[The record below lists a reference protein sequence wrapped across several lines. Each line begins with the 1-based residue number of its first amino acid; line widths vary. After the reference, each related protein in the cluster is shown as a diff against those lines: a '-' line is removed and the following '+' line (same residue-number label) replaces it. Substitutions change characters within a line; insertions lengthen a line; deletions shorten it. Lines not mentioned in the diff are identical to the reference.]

1 MSFYII
7 CTFASEKIASI
18 CKQQCMFETIIKGF
32 LIGLLVSAPMG
43 PINMLVI
50 QRTLNRGWKHG
61 FVTAAGAM
69 LSDLAYAVITLIGLS
84 FVADFFDEYEQ
95 ILQIVG
101 SVILFFFGL
110 RVFNS
115 NPLRDWTPDQVP
127 AETRYIKDFVSS
139 FLLTFSNVAIVLIFM
154 GFYARFSF
162 NPLADGRVFFAT
174 GLIAFTVALFV
185 WWFLLTSLVARLRKH
200 FNRRGLVLLNR
211 SVGTVL
217 MLLGVGGIVLTFIT
231 TSPPQ

>member
-1 MSFYII
+1 
-7 CTFASEKIASI
+7 
-18 CKQQCMFETIIKGF
+18 MFETITKGF

-50 QRTLNRGWKHG
+50 QRTLNRGWWHG
-61 FVTAAGAM
+61 FVTGLGAL
-69 LSDLAYAVITLIGLS
+69 LSDLSYAVITLVGLS
-84 FVADFFDEYEQ
+84 FVSDFFDEYEQ
-95 ILQIVG
+95 IIQILG

-115 NPLRDWTPDQVP
+115 NPLRDWTPDKLPQ
-127 AETRYIKDFVSS
+127 ETRYIRDFVSS
-139 FLLTFSNVAIVLIFM
+139 FLLTFSNVAIILIFM

-162 NPLADGRVFFAT
+162 NPLADGRNFFAA
-174 GLIAFTVALFV
+174 GLIAFIIAIFV

-211 SVGTVL
+211 SVGTLL
-217 MLLGVGGIVLTFIT
+217 MLLGLGGIILLLF
-231 TSPPQ
+231 PGFF

>member
-1 MSFYII
+1 MI
-7 CTFASEKIASI
+7 
-18 CKQQCMFETIIKGF
+18 ETIVKGF

-50 QRTLNRGWKHG
+50 QRTLNRGWTHG
-61 FVTAAGAM
+61 FVTGLGAM
-69 LSDLAYAVITLIGLS
+69 LSDLTYAVITLVGLS

-95 ILQIVG
+95 IIQIVG
-101 SVILFFFGL
+101 SIILFFFGL
-110 RVFNS
+110 RVCKA
-115 NPLRDWTPDQVP
+115 NPLRDWTPDKLPQ
-127 AETRYIKDFVSS
+127 ETRYIRDFVSS

-162 NPLADGRVFFAT
+162 NPLGDGINFFTA
-174 GLIAFTVALFV
+174 GLIAFIVAVFA

-211 SVGTVL
+211 SVGTLL
-217 MLLGVGGIVLTFIT
+217 MLLGIGGIILSFFPGVA
-231 TSPPQ
+231 